1 MSCSRD
7 QRLYIPS
14 EGCGTR
20 CTYSLGLEAEWA
32 PLEAEGVVVHL
43 HADSLGRLLRVD
55 LGGLVSRQRRGRAHC
70 ISCTLAAVLSYPLV
84 EVLSSLERA
93 LSELLGEV
101 CPPVMVTTHPTAST
115 ASPPPWQSP

>member
-55 LGGLVSRQRRGRAHC
+55 LGGLVSGQRRVRAHC
-70 ISCTLAAVLSYPLV
+70 IPCTLAAVLSYPLV
-84 EVLSSLERA
+84 G
-93 LSELLGEV
+93 ELGGVVREHLG
-101 CPPVMVTTHPTAST
+101 ST
-115 ASPPPWQSP
+115 SWT

>member
-7 QRLYIPS
+7 QWLYIPS

-55 LGGLVSRQRRGRAHC
+55 LEGLVSGQRRADYLP
-70 ISCTLAAVLSYPLV
+70 LALFQLPPYKKSTPESPKVGVPLPCVVPVAVCEEY
-84 EVLSSLERA
+84 
-93 LSELLGEV
+93 G
-101 CPPVMVTTHPTAST
+101 
-115 ASPPPWQSP
+115 

>member
-1 MSCSRD
+1 MRHKMH
-7 QRLYIPS
+7 LLI
-14 EGCGTR
+14 
-20 CTYSLGLEAEWA
+20 GLEAEWA

-55 LGGLVSRQRRGRAHC
+55 LGGLVSGQRRVRAHC
-70 ISCTLAAVLSYPLV
+70 IPCTLAAVLSYPLV

-115 ASPPPWQSP
+115 ASPQPWQSP